1 MNFDTVFLPFYWL
14 PLIFFFLFFLII
26 FFFWYILLFY
36 QPTSVKV
43 VDEIKFKT
51 IIPASSLVIRDHCW
65 LTDGMSLFSSFPIS
79 FSQFI
84 YLFCLYI
91 CCQYTMSMKFHGCCC
106 LLLSHAEIP
115 RGSSGIPSLYK
126 TPKSVWVGGYQLLCL
141 IWKTFFSLCVCLF
154 SSVESTGFSKVRHC
168 NDSYVKSKEIKT
180 LSQICLYRP
189 ISKRNGKTLRKDRIA
204 PEYWV

>member
-14 PLIFFFLFFLII
+14 PLIFFLFFLII

-65 LTDGMSLFSSFPIS
+65 LTDGMSLFSSCPIS

-106 LLLSHAEIP
+106 QAFLRYTKPQRAFEWEATSYCVLYGKHSFRCVFVYFLQLKARVSL
-115 RGSSGIPSLYK
+115 RLGIAVILM
-126 TPKSVWVGGYQLLCL
+126 
-141 IWKTFFSLCVCLF
+141 
-154 SSVESTGFSKVRHC
+154 SKA
-168 NDSYVKSKEIKT
+168 
-180 LSQICLYRP
+180 
-189 ISKRNGKTLRKDRIA
+189 RK
-204 PEYWV
+204 

>member
-1 MNFDTVFLPFYWL
+1 MIRFSSRFIGYLC
-14 PLIFFFLFFLII
+14 FFFLFFLII

-84 YLFCLYI
+84 YLFCLCFVANTPCPWNSTAVVV
-91 CCQYTMSMKFHGCCC
+91 CCYPMQRFLEVPQAFLRYTKPQRAFEWEATSYCVLYGKHSFRCVFVYFLQLKARVSRRLGIAVILMSR
-106 LLLSHAEIP
+106 A
-115 RGSSGIPSLYK
+115 
-126 TPKSVWVGGYQLLCL
+126 
-141 IWKTFFSLCVCLF
+141 
-154 SSVESTGFSKVRHC
+154 
-168 NDSYVKSKEIKT
+168 
-180 LSQICLYRP
+180 
-189 ISKRNGKTLRKDRIA
+189 RK
-204 PEYWV
+204 